1 MEYLGALGRC
11 FALRLEGRLRT
22 IVNLRS
28 LEQRPKIAPR
38 PKAIRFKS
46 DGKLMI
52 FDHLANMHWMEQVS

>member
-11 FALRLEGRLRT
+11 LALRLEGGLRT

-28 LEQRPKIAPR
+28 LEERPKIAPR
-38 PKAIRFKS
+38 TKAIRFKS

-52 FDHLANMHWMEQVS
+52 FDHLANMHRMGQVS